1 MSGGSTG
8 ERPFTDILT
17 SVRYWL
23 IHVVT
28 IPALFVSGFLFVLTG
43 LAYECFGTP
52 RPEDYYTKGRP
63 LSVPVIG
70 DRFNSR
76 AEMDLLVA
84 EL

>member
-43 LAYECFGTP
+43 LAYEFFGTP
-52 RPEDYYTKGRP
+52 RPEDYYTKGRVIG
-63 LSVPVIG
+63 VPVIG
-70 DRFNSR
+70 DRFRSR
-76 AEMDLLVA
+76 E
-84 EL
+84 ELDSLASEI